1 MLCGNWNCWQ
11 WWQWSARIC
20 SNHNLFLTMEIDDWA
35 IINQE
40 HNWIEMVIRWD
51 GNTETWP
58 LPEGTYAVRRSE
70 VDYSKIQPKP
80 EEAQ

>member
-1 MLCGNWNCWQ
+1 
-11 WWQWSARIC
+11 
-20 SNHNLFLTMEIDDWA
+20 MEIDDWA
-35 IINQE
+35 IINKE
-40 HNWIEMVIRWD
+40 GNFIEMVIRWD